1 MTATTAIGIMCKAPQ
16 PGRTKT
22 RLAANIGPTAAA
34 ELSACFLR
42 DLAAAID
49 AIPDAIGRRGF
60 AVYAPAGAEPILR
73 GLLPPEFGLFLQQGR
88 HLGEAL
94 LGATRGLLAAGHG
107 SVLLVNG
114 DSPSL
119 PAKFLLQA
127 IGTLRAPGD
136 RVVLGPASDGGY
148 YLIGLKFPHERL
160 FDDIDWGTASVL
172 RQTCARASE
181 IGLAVSTLPEWY
193 DVDDEE
199 TLGWLRDEL
208 AGHSTRF
215 KGGGAAAFTRAY
227 LAAMATESR

>member
-1 MTATTAIGIMCKAPQ
+1 MNATTAIGIMCKAPQ

-22 RLAANIGPTAAA
+22 RLAASIGATAAA

-42 DLAAAID
+42 DLAASID
-49 AIPDAIGRRGF
+49 AIPRAIGRRGF

-73 GLLPPEFGLFLQQGR
+73 DLVPPLFGLLLQPGR

-94 LGATRGLLAAGHG
+94 LGATRGLLAAGYDG
-107 SVLLVNG
+107 VVLVNG

-119 PAKFLLQA
+119 PPEFLVQA
-127 IGTLRAPGD
+127 IELLRALGD

-148 YLIGLKFPHERL
+148 YLIGLKFPHARL
-160 FDDIDWGTASVL
+160 FSDIDWGTASVFQ
-172 RQTCARASE
+172 RTCERAVE
-181 IGLAVSTLPEWY
+181 IGLAVTALPEWY

-208 AGHSTRF
+208 AGHSARF
-215 KGGGAAAFTRAY
+215 RGGGAASFTKAY
-227 LAAMATESR
+227 LAKMPEGGR